1 MIRITIFLLF
11 GLLASGCGLFKKST
25 KTDHRSTTTE
35 KIDSTSRTQITEKAQ
50 TVTVTDEHTL
60 TTTTIKGDV
69 VRLDPQGVLEAKGN
83 AEGVQTR
90 LEDRQVKQEATGEKI
105 TDERKDYA
113 GRSKEVIRDS
123 EKVSEPDQKAIGK
136 LIAWV
141 TAFAVIIGVMF
152 WALNR
157 IRKNLP

>member
-1 MIRITIFLLF
+1 MMILTLSLTSCSIFKT
-11 GLLASGCGLFKKST
+11 SKKT
-25 KTDHRSTTTE
+25 NHRSTTTE

-50 TVTVTDEHTL
+50 TVTVTDERTL

-69 VRLDPQGVLEAKGN
+69 VRLDPKGVLEASGN
-83 AEGVQTR
+83 AEGVQTK
-90 LEDRQVKQEATGEKI
+90 LENRKIQESSTGEKI

-123 EKVSEPDQKAIGK
+123 EKVSEPDQKAVGK

-141 TAFAVIIGVMF
+141 VGFALIIGVMY
-152 WALNR
+152 WALSR
-157 IRKNLP
+157 IRKILP